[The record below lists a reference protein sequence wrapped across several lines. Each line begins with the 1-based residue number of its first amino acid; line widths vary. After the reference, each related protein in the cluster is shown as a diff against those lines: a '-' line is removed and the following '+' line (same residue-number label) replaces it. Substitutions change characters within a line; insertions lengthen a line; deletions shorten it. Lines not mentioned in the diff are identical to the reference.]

1 MPPSP
6 SAGTDDLDNNA
17 AAASIAF
24 REFLADLKTERV
36 TVHKE
41 NCRTELAPI
50 NVLWLSSMLN
60 LPFLSSFI
68 RSHLTLPSSNTK
80 KGTPKMVLLR
90 SMHFHPSVFAQLL
103 LQLLVVCLLS
113 LPKPGHCDFM
123 WNVWT
128 CLQSTG
134 NPNEDEGFCV
144 STVLEPSFIDT
155 ERAKF
160 DLPKADRNWT
170 CTCQLGALY
179 GEMGNANIV
188 NPNPALRPT
197 PKMKCKYRIE
207 SEDVE
212 LNEKQNTKEEKECE
226 NNEMKCGL
234 ALCKANDSELVFNHW
249 SCFPADLKKKACA
262 KNAANRTNEMRAK
275 WGDSKLANATTD
287 WKCRCRFGANGT
299 DMGNAKF
306 VSSAPVPT
314 NVRHGNGGMALVVV
328 GLILAFWPLFHA
340 APLKNC

>member
-1 MPPSP
+1 
-6 SAGTDDLDNNA
+6 
-17 AAASIAF
+17 
-24 REFLADLKTERV
+24 
-36 TVHKE
+36 
-41 NCRTELAPI
+41 
-50 NVLWLSSMLN
+50 
-60 LPFLSSFI
+60 
-68 RSHLTLPSSNTK
+68 
-80 KGTPKMVLLR
+80 MVLLR

-113 LPKPGHCDFM
+113 LPKPGHLLKCKHRQESEGNKFLTDGVEDCGNDLSWRCCASFCTAGDFM
-123 WNVWT
+123 WNEWT
-128 CLQSTG
+128 CLLSSGNSDKDEANCVMEQSY
-134 NPNEDEGFCV
+134 
-144 STVLEPSFIDT
+144 IDT

-262 KNAANRTNEMRAK
+262 KDAANRTNEIRAK
-275 WGDSKLANATTD
+275 WGANKLANATTD

-306 VSSAPVPT
+306 VPSSAPVPT

-328 GLILAFWPLFHA
+328 GLILAFLPLFHA
-340 APLKNC
+340 VPLKNC